1 MVRTRRSGWWQLL
14 IAVAFAVGA
23 QAQPLSSTTV
33 SVWPSTT
40 HYLGFVQFDG
50 ADDGQIRITSAGT
63 YTLYLNGDLIGTD
76 ADDTTVETWDVEFNN
91 RENVIAVVVEH
102 PGTESEYG
110 LFLVV
115 DSPQGTVVSS
125 ALDRSTPWYWSDAA
139 LPNEVGSDWTE
150 ARSNRLDRIEL
161 DGAPVV
167 FTPVQAGTLDP
178 QGLAAFGDLDLT
190 RATSVAGFGGGID
203 GSGQG
208 LQLRSLS
215 GLNIAYNSL
224 SSQPR
229 VVDGDL
235 TSAVSFRRGATSL
248 LQDVQ
253 TDLGRL
259 ITIDRVR
266 VVTQPPSSNSSYENN
281 SLRGYSILV
290 SKDGVNFI
298 EVAARNQIETF
309 RETEVSFT
317 PIAARHVRL
326 LVTEFSARDASPQV
340 GELEVYG
347 VGIDQTGTFRSLPLD
362 LGTTQLKN
370 FDRVEWFGEVDKNSQ
385 LELRFRSGDDATT
398 WSNWSGWEAD
408 SSFALQVPEPARWL
422 QFEAR
427 MSTRDLFAGPRLDSV
442 IVSFST
448 GNLAVAS
455 AAGSI
460 TPLQVDIG
468 ADADFTYTLD
478 IDVDGASAGVQR
490 IVILTPY
497 PATLNEASITGLG
510 ASSLDLAATYSNNDS
525 LVIALD
531 PVLSEATQVQFDFRS
546 RLLSGNHTFEALLV
560 APDSPNP
567 LRAVTRV
574 DGGDT
579 LSTIVQA
586 LSLSFPVLTQVAA
599 SPAVVTPNGD
609 NTNDLATI
617 GFVLGRVTRAPVQ
630 VEILDLSGRLVRR
643 LPERMLS
650 AGTYLG
656 GALDPTHPGAWDGR
670 NDEGDLVPP
679 GTYVYRV
686 VVDLDPDDETS
697 VGLVGVAY

>member
-1 MVRTRRSGWWQLL
+1 MVRTRRSVWWLTL
-14 IAVAFAVGA
+14 VAVAFTVGA
-23 QAQPLSSTTV
+23 QAQPLSRTTL

-40 HYLGFVQFDG
+40 HYLGFVEFDG
-50 ADDGQIRITSAGT
+50 ADDGQIRITSAGA
-63 YTLYLNGDLIGTD
+63 YTLFLNGDLVGSD
-76 ADDTTVETWDVEFNN
+76 ADDTTVETWDVEFKN
-91 RENVIAVVVEH
+91 RENVVAVVVEH
-102 PGTESEYG
+102 DGSASPYG
-110 LFLVV
+110 LFLVI
-115 DSPQGTVVSS
+115 DSPQGTAVSS
-125 ALDRSTPWYWSDAA
+125 ALDRNVPWFWSDAA
-139 LPNEVGSDWTE
+139 LPNEAGSDWVK
-150 ARSNRLDRIEL
+150 ARLNRLDRLEL

-178 QGLAAFGDLDLT
+178 QGLAGFSDLDLT
-190 RATSVAGFGGGID
+190 RATSIAGYGGGID
-203 GSGQG
+203 GSGSG

-224 SSQPR
+224 SDQPR

-235 TSAVSFRRGATSL
+235 ASAVSFRRGATSL
-248 LQDVQ
+248 LQTVQ

-259 ITIDRVR
+259 ITINRVR
-266 VVTQPPSSNSSYENN
+266 VVTQPPSSSSSYENN

-298 EVAARNQIETF
+298 EVAARNQIENF
-309 RETEVSFT
+309 RETEVTFT

-347 VGIDQTGTFRSLPLD
+347 VGIDQAGTFRSQPLD
-362 LGTTQLKN
+362 LGTVELKN
-370 FDRVEWFGEVDKNSQ
+370 YDRVQWYGEVSSSSQ
-385 LELRFRSGDDATT
+385 LELRFRSGDDAAT
-398 WSNWSGWEAD
+398 WSDWSPWEAD
-408 SSFALQVPEPARWL
+408 SSFALQVPEPSNWL

-442 IVSFST
+442 IVSYTT
-448 GNLAVAS
+448 GDLAVSS

-478 IDVDGASAGVQR
+478 IDVGPADAGVER
-490 IVILTPY
+490 IIILTPY
-497 PATLNEASITGLG
+497 PATLDLATVTGLG
-510 ASSLDLAATYSNNDS
+510 ASSIDLAGTYSNNDS
-525 LVIALD
+525 LVIAFD
-531 PVLSEATQVQFDFRS
+531 PVLSQESQVQFGFRS
-546 RLLSGNHTFEALLV
+546 RLLSGNHNFEALL
-560 APDSPNP
+560 AASGSANP
-567 LRAVTRV
+567 LRAVTRG

-586 LSLSFPVLTQVAA
+586 LSLSFPVLTQVAPT
-599 SPAVVTPNGD
+599 PAVLTPNGD
-609 NTNDLATI
+609 NTNELSTI
-617 GFVLGRVTRAPVQ
+617 GFVLGRVTSAPVQ

-656 GALDPTHPGAWDGR
+656 ETADSTHPGAWDGR
-670 NDEGDLVPP
+670 NDDGDLVPP
-679 GTYVYRV
+679 GTYIYRI
-686 VVDLDPDDETS
+686 VVDLDPNDETS